1 MQFEAPLGDG
11 LYEANIIWAEEV
23 SDGALSID
31 LVITNGVK
39 KGELL
44 TLRAQ
49 HLTQR
54 DPIDLAAHPCR
65 VRVLNGEPE
74 ILL

>member
-1 MQFEAPLGDG
+1 MEFDAPLGDG
-11 LYEANIIWAEEV
+11 LYETNIIWAEEV

-44 TLRAQ
+44 TLRAND
-49 HLTQR
+49 LTYR
-54 DPIDLAAHPCR
+54 DTIALVGRPCGLR
-65 VRVLNGEPE
+65 VTGGSPE
-74 ILL
+74 ILF

>member
-31 LVITNGVK
+31 LVITNGAK

-44 TLRAQ
+44 TLRANY
-49 HLTQR
+49 LTYR
-54 DPIDLAAHPCR
+54 DPIDFAGCPCR
-65 VRVLNGEPE
+65 LRVLNGEPE
-74 ILL
+74 ILF